1 MSDTI
6 GSQMQALSRDAYHV
20 PTGYPQFVFQQSA
33 FFPDSQQALH
43 QHVANNMYN
52 ANNNNLENSI
62 QRANFAPLMTNTERP
77 KREER
82 NNNNFSQNNSNC
94 QQASK
99 TRNGVPGLKI
109 QKPSQTQLNSLTE
122 DEDGKNDEKPPYSYV
137 ALIAMAIKQSPEK
150 RLTLSGIYQFIIEK
164 FPYYC
169 KNKKGW
175 QNSIRHN
182 LSLNE
187 CFKKVAKEGGDRKG
201 CYWTLDPMCEEMFE
215 NGNFKR
221 RKRMRRPIKQPHPKQ
236 PIYFSAR
243 NHLETQNLLQQLT
256 PTCTSWGGCTT
267 PTACPPNTPLY
278 SLPSPSFAAMQSNF
292 LTPHVALNTELT
304 NNSLYNSMPSLNQRI
319 DNGSIGSYFAGT
331 GMGAIP
337 LQAVALLQRRQ
348 SELLNNQHCKVEEP

>member
-1 MSDTI
+1 
-6 GSQMQALSRDAYHV
+6 MQALTRDAFHLQ
-20 PTGYPQFVFQQSA
+20 TGYPQFVFQQSA
-33 FFPDSQQALH
+33 FFPESQQLLH
-43 QHVANNMYN
+43 QHAANNMYN
-52 ANNNNLENSI
+52 ANNNNLDSSV
-62 QRANFAPLMTNTERP
+62 QLRANYAPLIENTERA

-82 NNNNFSQNNSNC
+82 NANNFTQNNTNC

-99 TRNGVPGLKI
+99 TRNAVPGLKI
-109 QKPSQTQLNSLTE
+109 RKQSQTQLNPLIE
-122 DEDGKNDEKPPYSYV
+122 EEDGKHDEKPPYSYV
-137 ALIAMAIKQSPEK
+137 ALIAMAIKQSQEK

-221 RKRMRRPIKQPHPKQ
+221 RKRMRRPIKQSHPKQ

-243 NHLETQNLLQQLT
+243 NQLETQNLLQQLT
-256 PTCTSWGGCTT
+256 PTCTSWAGCTT
-267 PTACPPNTPLY
+267 PTACTPNTPLY
-278 SLPSPSFAAMQSNF
+278 SLPSPSFAAMQPNF
-292 LTPHVALNTELT
+292 LTPHVALNTDLT
-304 NNSLYNSMPSLNQRI
+304 NNSLYNSMPGLNQRM
-319 DNGSIGSYFAGT
+319 DNGSIGGYFAGT
-331 GMGAIP
+331 GMGAI
-337 LQAVALLQRRQ
+337 QAVALLHRRQ
-348 SELLNNQHCKVEEP
+348 SELLANQQCKVEDS

>member
-6 GSQMQALSRDAYHV
+6 GSQMQALSRDSFHI
-20 PTGYPQFVFQQSA
+20 PTGYPQFVFQQNT
-33 FFPDSQQALH
+33 FFPESQQVLH
-43 QHVANNMYN
+43 QQVANNLYN
-52 ANNNNLENSI
+52 ANNNNLENSS
-62 QRANFAPLMTNTERP
+62 ANYTPLLANTERP
-77 KREER
+77 KREET
-82 NNNNFSQNNSNC
+82 NTNNFSQNNSNC
-94 QQASK
+94 QQSTK
-99 TRNGVPGLKI
+99 NRNGIPGLKI
-109 QKPSQTQLNSLTE
+109 RKQSQIQLNSLTE
-122 DEDGKNDEKPPYSYV
+122 EEDGKHDEKPPYSYV
-137 ALIAMAIKQSPEK
+137 ALIAMAIKQSQEK

-221 RKRMRRPIKQPHPKQ
+221 RKRMRRPVKQAHPKQ

-256 PTCTSWGGCTT
+256 PGTCTSWGGCTT
-267 PTACPPNTPLY
+267 PTACTPNTPLY
-278 SLPSPSFAAMQSNF
+278 SLPSPNFAAMQPNF
-292 LTPHVALNTELT
+292 LTPHVALNTDLT
-304 NNSLYNSMPSLNQRI
+304 NSSLYNSMPGLNQRM
-319 DNGSIGSYFAGT
+319 DNGSIGGYFAGT

-337 LQAVALLQRRQ
+337 LQAVALLQRQQ
-348 SELLNNQHCKVEEP
+348 SELLANQHCKVEEP